1 MHVYTW
7 SNFVGAVL
15 RLSCILRT
23 QMALEKELGTSI
35 STVLQ
40 VNVKTILLNAV
51 RIWWNYNN
59 RVLRTNS
66 FIHPA
71 APHGATKLFCPRR
84 KAAGPPLSHQGGEA

>member
-23 QMALEKELGTSI
+23 QMALEKELGTRI
-35 STVLQ
+35 PTVLQ
-40 VNVKTILLNAV
+40 VNIKTILLNAV

-59 RVLRTNS
+59 RVLHKATMYIRVYTS
-66 FIHPA
+66 IYIDIHEY
-71 APHGATKLFCPRR
+71 TLNNLI
-84 KAAGPPLSHQGGEA
+84 PLD